1 MGSPPV
7 PLSQFVVKVHSRC
20 DLACDHCYVYEA
32 ADQSWRGRPMVIS
45 AEVAAQVARRIAEH
59 ARTHRLQAV
68 QVVLHGGEPLL
79 AGRSRL
85 EQIITSLRTAT
96 HGVCHLDLRI
106 HTNGVL
112 LSEAFCELFARH
124 GVKVGISVD
133 GDRAAN
139 DRHRRYADG
148 RSSYD
153 KVIAAIGLLRR
164 PAFRDLYAGL
174 LCTIDIAND
183 PVAVYDSLV
192 ALQPPR
198 IDFLLPHA
206 TWDTPPART
215 APGGTEYA
223 GWLIGIYDRWA
234 AQGHPVQIR
243 TFDSILST
251 LTGGP
256 SFTEA
261 LGLEPVTLAVIETDG
276 SYEQADSLKAAF
288 DGAPGT
294 GTNVFDHD
302 LDTVARHPGIQARQQ
317 GIAGLCATCQQCPV
331 VTSCGGGLYT
341 HRYQTGSG
349 FDNPSVYCAD
359 LLTLITHVSKH
370 PAAATGDA
378 PEIPAHA
385 LAAADLTE
393 LAAGTGSAAAVTQLA
408 DAQQSLLRAMLG
420 SVYQAATTGP
430 GAATATADLHAAWS
444 LLTTLDQTQPHA
456 LGTVLRHPYIRVW
469 ATRCLE
475 LLRPAFARPG
485 RDPARTGHGLAADL
499 GHLSA
504 IAAAAAVRARV
515 PAALTVPVVDNAV
528 HLPTLGRLSLGPSQ
542 DRPPAAGEL
551 NSATVN
557 VLSDAVLIRAGEVS
571 RTLGLAGL
579 LSGGPGAGAGDGQ
592 FGAWQPVRLLRAPGL
607 CVALEDT
614 DPYRD
619 CHRWPAAP
627 RLDDAE
633 FARWQALFQEAW
645 QEIERD
651 HGAYGE
657 GIAGGLTS
665 LVPLTSA
672 QDGRNISAVSRHT
685 PGAVG
690 LARPA
695 GCNTLALLLIF
706 GFQQVK
712 LGAVL
717 DLYDLYDCADN
728 RLFAS
733 PWGDEGKQHLADLFR
748 DAYAHLA
755 GSAYWRA
762 RQRHA
767 TGAAAESARQH
778 FVRWRAD
785 TADAIETVVD
795 SGSLTPLGTSF
806 ASEMRQAASQ

>member
-1 MGSPPV
+1 
-7 PLSQFVVKVHSRC
+7 
-20 DLACDHCYVYEA
+20 
-32 ADQSWRGRPMVIS
+32 
-45 AEVAAQVARRIAEH
+45 
-59 ARTHRLQAV
+59 
-68 QVVLHGGEPLL
+68 
-79 AGRSRL
+79 
-85 EQIITSLRTAT
+85 
-96 HGVCHLDLRI
+96 
-106 HTNGVL
+106 
-112 LSEAFCELFARH
+112 
-124 GVKVGISVD
+124 
-133 GDRAAN
+133 
-139 DRHRRYADG
+139 
-148 RSSYD
+148 
-153 KVIAAIGLLRR
+153 
-164 PAFRDLYAGL
+164 
-174 LCTIDIAND
+174 
-183 PVAVYDSLV
+183 
-192 ALQPPR
+192 
-198 IDFLLPHA
+198 
-206 TWDTPPART
+206 
-215 APGGTEYA
+215 
-223 GWLIGIYDRWA
+223 
-234 AQGHPVQIR
+234 
-243 TFDSILST
+243 
-251 LTGGP
+251 
-256 SFTEA
+256 
-261 LGLEPVTLAVIETDG
+261 
-276 SYEQADSLKAAF
+276 
-288 DGAPGT
+288 
-294 GTNVFDHD
+294 
-302 LDTVARHPGIQARQQ
+302 
-317 GIAGLCATCQQCPV
+317 
-331 VTSCGGGLYT
+331 
-341 HRYQTGSG
+341 
-349 FDNPSVYCAD
+349 
-359 LLTLITHVSKH
+359 
-370 PAAATGDA
+370 
-378 PEIPAHA
+378 
-385 LAAADLTE
+385 
-393 LAAGTGSAAAVTQLA
+393 
-408 DAQQSLLRAMLG
+408 
-420 SVYQAATTGP
+420 
-430 GAATATADLHAAWS
+430 
-444 LLTTLDQTQPHA
+444 
-456 LGTVLRHPYIRVW
+456 
-469 ATRCLE
+469 
-475 LLRPAFARPG
+475 
-485 RDPARTGHGLAADL
+485 
-499 GHLSA
+499 
-504 IAAAAAVRARV
+504 V

-579 LSGGPGAGAGDGQ
+579 LSGEPGAGAGDGQ

-695 GCNTLALLLIF
+695 GCNTLALLLIC

-712 LGAVL
+712 LDAVL